1 MRNVNRA
8 TLWRGTGRCTAKIA
22 SILAEVG
29 RRASSK
35 VVACSIYTVYLE
47 NFRPAFP
54 SHLPSPPIFLA
65 LVRKWSKRKEVA
77 PLPNSSYHH
86 EIIPSRWSIDSK
98 IKDSSSSSSSILRSS
113 RIPWLLVARSFGEKN
128 REARDKIS
136 FSCIFFIYRASLAI
150 QREGDMKRETRT
162 INPRC
167 VNALMTIMISRWRTA
182 NTALRVSRKNILPR
196 SRFLPYNVSPP
207 PYRYSSRI
215 YLYTSSVKLSY
226 SFDRGN

>member
-1 MRNVNRA
+1 M
-8 TLWRGTGRCTAKIA
+8 
-22 SILAEVG
+22 
-29 RRASSK
+29 
-35 VVACSIYTVYLE
+35 YLE

-77 PLPNSSYHH
+77 PLPNSSSYHH
-86 EIIPSRWSIDSK
+86 PREIIPSRSIRKLK
-98 IKDSSSSSSSILRSS
+98 IPPPPLQSSDHLEYRDYSLLVESRVSERRIEKLEIRS
-113 RIPWLLVARSFGEKN
+113 RIFLY
-128 REARDKIS
+128 
-136 FSCIFFIYRASLAI
+136 FFIYRASLAI

>member
-1 MRNVNRA
+1 MHREDCEYPCWGRTASFVE
-8 TLWRGTGRCTAKIA
+8 GRCLLDIHGVPWEF
-22 SILAEVG
+22 SPSLSFPPPLPSHLS
-29 RRASSK
+29 RSRSK
-35 VVACSIYTVYLE
+35 VVEEKGSGA
-47 NFRPAFP
+47 P
-54 SHLPSPPIFLA
+54 SKLLIL
-65 LVRKWSKRKEVA
+65 
-77 PLPNSSYHH
+77 SSSAWNY
-86 EIIPSRWSIDSK
+86 SFSIDSK

-113 RIPWLLVARSFGEKN
+113 RIPWLLVARRLESFGEKN

-207 PYRYSSRI
+207 PPYSSRI